1 MNDVGMKKTAWWLTA
16 VGVVGHS
23 DDSHGLVRDVG
34 AENFGVSSCIFAG
47 TQDGSPHSIRPED
60 VLIIHSQ
67 AEESAWA
74 RLDNDLKFKSA
85 QEKQERKAPSL
96 NVKVLKCK
104 LRLPSLLDKKHLIL
118 LYLQHLGK

>member
-1 MNDVGMKKTAWWLTA
+1 MKKTARQLTA
-16 VGVVGHS
+16 VGVVGHG

-34 AENFGVSSCIFAG
+34 AEDLGVPSRVFAG

-74 RLDNDLKFKSA
+74 RLDNHLKSKIA
-85 QEKQERKAPSL
+85 EEKQERKAPSL
-96 NVKVLKCK
+96 NEKVLKCK
-104 LRLPSLLDKKHLIL
+104 TATPITSRQKHLIL